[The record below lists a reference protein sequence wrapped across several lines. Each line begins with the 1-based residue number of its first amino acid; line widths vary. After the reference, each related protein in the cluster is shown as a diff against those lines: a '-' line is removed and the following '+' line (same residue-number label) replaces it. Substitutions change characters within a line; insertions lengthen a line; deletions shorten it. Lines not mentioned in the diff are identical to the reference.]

1 MGQGG
6 NTITNI
12 TTAATGDQV
21 DLSTVGDDLEEEI
34 VVDNNADLVTVKTL
48 TSGNPVPLEGDTV
61 SYQIEVTNNGTAQA
75 TNVSLTDLLPPG
87 LTATAN
93 NGAITQGTYDAVTGL
108 FTIGTLNVGDTAILT
123 LEGTVDVGQGGNT
136 ITNITTAASTPDQ
149 DDPSTAGD
157 DLEESVVVDAD
168 ADLVTVKT
176 LNSANPVPLEGEVVT
191 YEIVVT
197 NNGTAQATN
206 VSLTDLLPPGLT
218 ATAGNGAV
226 TQGTYDPASGIFTV
240 GTLNIG
246 ETATLTL
253 EGTVDVGQ
261 GGNTITNI
269 TTAANGDQ
277 PDPST
282 VGDDLVE
289 SVVVDNNADLVTV
302 KTLTS
307 GNSAPLE
314 GEVVTYQIEVTNDG
328 GAQATGISLTDLLP
342 LGLTATGNNGTVTQ
356 GTYDAATGLFDV
368 GTLNIGCLLY
378 TSPSPRD

>member
-1 MGQGG
+1 
-6 NTITNI
+6 
-12 TTAATGDQV
+12 
-21 DLSTVGDDLEEEI
+21 
-34 VVDNNADLVTVKTL
+34 VTVKTL
-48 TSGNPVPLEGDTV
+48 T
-61 SYQIEVTNNGTAQA
+61 
-75 TNVSLTDLLPPG
+75 
-87 LTATAN
+87 
-93 NGAITQGTYDAVTGL
+93 
-108 FTIGTLNVGDTAILT
+108 
-123 LEGTVDVGQGGNT
+123 
-136 ITNITTAASTPDQ
+136 
-149 DDPSTAGD
+149 
-157 DLEESVVVDAD
+157 
-168 ADLVTVKT
+168 
-176 LNSANPVPLEGEVVT
+176 SANPVPLEGEVVT

-226 TQGTYDPASGIFTV
+226 TQGTYDPASGVFTV

-269 TTAANGDQ
+269 TTAASGDQ

-342 LGLTATGNNGTVTQ
+342 PGLTATGNNGTVTQ

-368 GTLNIGCLLY
+368 GTLNIGDTAILTLEGTVDVGQGGNTITNVTTAAIGDQPDPSTVGDEPLAFRLPINCLLALRLPVPLY
-378 TSPSPRD
+378 LRALTIQQPDCSPLERLILEPPQRLN